1 MDYEEARDAKE
12 DMDRREFQGRV
23 IDVVFAQQKR
33 KPSLTKHQRFLFV
46 FFACTF
52 ALCAELEFRNRKGEN
67 KFVSDVVYERYVHEY
82 PLWHQSGRPKRRQK
96 DSD

>member
-33 KPSLTKHQRFLFV
+33 EPSPTKYQRFLFV
-46 FFACTF
+46 FFACTLRCVQNWNF
-52 ALCAELEFRNRKGEN
+52 EIEQEKKNLYLTLYMNDMCMNIRCGIR
-67 KFVSDVVYERYVHEY
+67 VDV
-82 PLWHQSGRPKRRQK
+82 QN
-96 DSD
+96 